1 MKNKMKSALAVASL
15 LIGASQTSH
24 AALLVGWHSFAG
36 TADQAPNE
44 VAVGYSGLLAKAGVV
59 SGNIGGSNDGFYGN
73 STIVVPGGAASHND
87 GLQRIN
93 PAQPLTVSVT
103 NTGAQRT
110 DLQALYFDAVRAV
123 AGAAALTVNYQI
135 GAGPVQTLTGTP
147 FNVEPQGG
155 PGGTSELYTSYGL
168 DLSGLYLH
176 NGKTATF
183 WFNTTNPV
191 RIDNIAIAGIVT
203 IPEPGSLLAIGCLLG
218 SGLLLRSRKARPA
231 IA

>member
-24 AALLVGWHSFAG
+24 AALLVGWHSFA
-36 TADQAPNE
+36 TAADQAPNE
-44 VAVGYSGLLAKAGVV
+44 VAVGYSGVLTKGGVA
-59 SGNIGGSNDGFYGN
+59 STITGGSNDGFYGN

-87 GLQRIN
+87 GVQRVN
-93 PAQPLTVSVT
+93 PAAPLTVSVT
-103 NTGAQRT
+103 NTGALRT